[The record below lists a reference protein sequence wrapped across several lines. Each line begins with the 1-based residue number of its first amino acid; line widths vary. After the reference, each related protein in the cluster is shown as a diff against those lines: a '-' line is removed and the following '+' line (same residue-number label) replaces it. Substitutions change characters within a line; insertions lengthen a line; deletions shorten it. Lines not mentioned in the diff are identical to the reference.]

1 MRIGDQ
7 IRERLWIGKN
17 RHREYHVSTHWMSF
31 MMDEAFFTKVDVMTY
46 FLDKST
52 AMLTQQVHE
61 VSGHEGCTGS

>member
-1 MRIGDQ
+1 MTK
-7 IRERLWIGKN
+7 LGKDYGLA
-17 RHREYHVSTHWMSF
+17 RTGTEYHVSTHWKSL

-52 AMLTQQVHE
+52 AMLTQQIHE

>member
-1 MRIGDQ
+1 
-7 IRERLWIGKN
+7 
-17 RHREYHVSTHWMSF
+17 
-31 MMDEAFFTKVDVMTY
+31 MMDEAFFTKVDAMTY